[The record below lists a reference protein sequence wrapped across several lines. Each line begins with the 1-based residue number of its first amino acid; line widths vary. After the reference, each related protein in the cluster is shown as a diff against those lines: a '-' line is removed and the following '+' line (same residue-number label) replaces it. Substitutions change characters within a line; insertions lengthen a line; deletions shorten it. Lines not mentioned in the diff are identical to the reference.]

1 MQTSITKTRHATR
14 RAGFLLDLERR
25 RQNGALL
32 VDYSRETDRQRS
44 GKRRMGRNEI
54 ALTVLGTALL
64 FTADAAQTTPRA
76 TTPSNANNAAHGAAS
91 SPRRAAMPVNHHRA
105 QYLRSAQRKSTEEKR
120 LILERAAKMKRQSVE
135 KVDRLAEQAK
145 SQLGMNRQQ
154 QRKQEAP
161 AAKVGSATTTTMS
174 SSSSSSSS
182 SSPSHVKV
190 HVHSAPKESELE
202 EADEFDSFNPLDLFA
217 SLEGTKKTPF
227 EKQTTSSGEVVENA
241 VLSKKDKLSSVF
253 ATMLGSMM
261 EVSRGVDESTGATAS
276 SNNSCVKATR
286 NVAVT
291 CFREYSAISADVKA
305 GKLTAEESAE
315 QMELLRETCADKSRV
330 INTQCVK
337 PIAEMCSSQVQE
349 IKKECAKGI
358 VGSEEL
364 TLNMALDSASAAAQ
378 QCATQA
384 SALLKSCMKQ
394 SKTLSPDLKELAMID
409 SKAEE
414 KALEMKKEKEIQ
426 DKVNESMRDL
436 SFSSSSSS
444 FSSSSSSSATA
455 TEAVEPTLAS
465 QDEEEDEEYKVV
477 KATEE
482 PISSVVS
489 SETAVPQPGEQVDVV
504 TTSEPEIVAGHHS
517 SSLSTMKL
525 PVVTEE
531 VDEVEPAE
539 IESAEAAVPTT
550 ATTQSHA
557 TVQTLSVPRPVTTT
571 TTSTTT
577 IEGEEEQQ
585 PELTEEEQAVEEE
598 ADSGCAGALSKVT
611 ADCQLTYKQ
620 INDKV
625 KSGELEEA
633 AGKDQIAVAA
643 RQCVAKTMLATSSC
657 VDKVQRRRLMS
668 LAK

>member
-1 MQTSITKTRHATR
+1 
-14 RAGFLLDLERR
+14 
-25 RQNGALL
+25 
-32 VDYSRETDRQRS
+32 
-44 GKRRMGRNEI
+44 MGRNEI

-64 FTADAAQTTPRA
+64 FTADAAQTQV
-76 TTPSNANNAAHGAAS
+76 TTPSSNANAHAP
-91 SPRRAAMPVNHHRA
+91 SPRRAMPVNPRQRS
-105 QYLRSAQRKSTEEKR
+105 QYLRSAQRKTTEEKR
-120 LILERAAKMKRQSVE
+120 LILERAARMKRQSSE
-135 KVDRLAEQAK
+135 KVERLAEQAK
-145 SQLGMNRQQ
+145 SQLGLKQQQ
-154 QRKQEAP
+154 QRKQEAT
-161 AAKVGSATTTTMS
+161 AKVGSAAASSAMKTT
-174 SSSSSSSS
+174 SSSSSS

-190 HVHSAPKESELE
+190 HVHSAPKGSELE

-291 CFREYSAISADVKA
+291 CFREYSAISEDVKA

-358 VGSEEL
+358 IGSEEL

-409 SKAEE
+409 SEAEE

-426 DKVNESMRDL
+426 DKVNESMKDL
-436 SFSSSSSS
+436 SFSFS
-444 FSSSSSSSATA
+444 SSSSSSSATA
-455 TEAVEPTLAS
+455 TEEVEPTLAS
-465 QDEEEDEEYKVV
+465 QEDEEDEEYKVV

-504 TTSEPEIVAGHHS
+504 TTSEPEIVAEHHS

-539 IESAEAAVPTT
+539 VESAEAAVPTT

-577 IEGEEEQQ
+577 IEEEQQ
-585 PELTEEEQAVEEE
+585 QQQPVLTEEEQAVEEE

>member
-1 MQTSITKTRHATR
+1 
-14 RAGFLLDLERR
+14 
-25 RQNGALL
+25 
-32 VDYSRETDRQRS
+32 
-44 GKRRMGRNEI
+44 MGRNEI

-76 TTPSNANNAAHGAAS
+76 TTPSSNNANNNAAHGAAS
-91 SPRRAAMPVNHHRA
+91 SPRRAAMPVNHHARA

-145 SQLGMNRQQ
+145 SQLGMKREQQ

-161 AAKVGSATTTTMS
+161 AAKVGSATTTMS

-227 EKQTTSSGEVVENA
+227 EKQTTSSGEVIENA

-409 SKAEE
+409 RKAEE

-426 DKVNESMRDL
+426 DKVNESMKEL
-436 SFSSSSSS
+436 SFSSSS

-504 TTSEPEIVAGHHS
+504 TTSEPEIVAGHHF

-539 IESAEAAVPTT
+539 VESAEAAVPTT
-550 ATTQSHA
+550 ATTQSHS

>member
-1 MQTSITKTRHATR
+1 
-14 RAGFLLDLERR
+14 
-25 RQNGALL
+25 
-32 VDYSRETDRQRS
+32 
-44 GKRRMGRNEI
+44 MGRNEI

-64 FTADAAQTTPRA
+64 FTADAAQV
-76 TTPSNANNAAHGAAS
+76 TTPSSNLNNNAKNAP
-91 SPRRAAMPVNHHRA
+91 SPRRAMPVNPRQRA
-105 QYLRSAQRKSTEEKR
+105 QYLRSAQRKTTEEKR
-120 LILERAAKMKRQSVE
+120 LILERAAKMKRQSSE
-135 KVDRLAEQAK
+135 KVERLAEQAK
-145 SQLGMNRQQ
+145 SQLGLK
-154 QRKQEAP
+154 QRGKQEAT
-161 AAKVGSATTTTMS
+161 AKVGSATTS

-182 SSPSHVKV
+182 SSPTSHVKV
-190 HVHSAPKESELE
+190 HMHSAPKESELE

-227 EKQTTSSGEVVENA
+227 EKQTTSSGRVIENA

-291 CFREYSAISADVKA
+291 CFKEYSAISEDVKA

-337 PIAEMCSSQVQE
+337 PIAEMCSNQVQE

-358 VGSEEL
+358 IGSEEL

-426 DKVNESMRDL
+426 DKVNESMKDL
-436 SFSSSSSS
+436 SFS
-444 FSSSSSSSATA
+444 SSSSSSSATA
-455 TEAVEPTLAS
+455 TKEVEPTLAS
-465 QDEEEDEEYKVV
+465 QEEEEEEDEEDKVV

-489 SETAVPQPGEQVDVV
+489 SETVVPQPGEQVDVV
-504 TTSEPEIVAGHHS
+504 TTSEPEIVAEHHS

-539 IESAEAAVPTT
+539 VESTEAAVPTT

-571 TTSTTT
+571 TTTSTTT
-577 IEGEEEQQ
+577 IEEQQQQQ
-585 PELTEEEQAVEEE
+585 PELTEEEHAVEEE

-633 AGKDQIAVAA
+633 AGKDQIAGAA

>member
-1 MQTSITKTRHATR
+1 MQTSITKTRRRDAT

-25 RQNGALL
+25 RQ
-32 VDYSRETDRQRS
+32 RS
-44 GKRRMGRNEI
+44 GKRRTTHARTHTERDASIMGRNEI

-64 FTADAAQTTPRA
+64 FTADAAQT
-76 TTPSNANNAAHGAAS
+76 PSSNNANNAHAP
-91 SPRRAAMPVNHHRA
+91 SPRRAMPVTSRQRA

-145 SQLGMNRQQ
+145 SQLGMKQQQ

-161 AAKVGSATTTTMS
+161 AAKVGSATTTTM

-276 SNNSCVKATR
+276 WNNSCVKATR

-291 CFREYSAISADVKA
+291 CFREYSAINADVKA

-426 DKVNESMRDL
+426 DKVNESMRDF
-436 SFSSSSSS
+436 SFSSSS
-444 FSSSSSSSATA
+444 SSSSSSSATA

-504 TTSEPEIVAGHHS
+504 TTSEPEIVAGHHF